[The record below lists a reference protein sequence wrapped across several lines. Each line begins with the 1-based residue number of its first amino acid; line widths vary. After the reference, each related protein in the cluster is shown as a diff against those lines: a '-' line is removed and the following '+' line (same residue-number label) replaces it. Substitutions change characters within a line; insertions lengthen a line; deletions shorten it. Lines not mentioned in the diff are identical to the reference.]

1 MKKSIKLAF
10 CSSLIISS
18 VFFISCEKKD
28 SISINNKDKIK
39 NITLHNEKN
48 NLVDLN
54 LYFDSTNSSNNA
66 EITKEER
73 IIKKDEF
80 LGQFIIGELIKGPSV
95 NNSLKPI
102 FPKETRLLSFSI
114 KNNIAYVNLS
124 SEAYY
129 SMTADKEEAYL
140 KSIIW
145 SLTELPS
152 IKKVKLFI
160 ENKDISSLSK
170 NFKFDEPIG
179 RDDISKM
186 NKKNNKNK

>member
-73 IIKKDEF
+73 IIKKDEL

-145 SLTELPS
+145 SLTEIPS

-179 RDDISKM
+179 RDDITKI

>member
-18 VFFISCEKKD
+18 VLFISCEKKD

-54 LYFDSTNSSNNA
+54 LYFDSTNSTNDA

-73 IIKKDEF
+73 IIKKDE
-80 LGQFIIGELIKGPSV
+80 LIGEFIIGELIKGPSV

-140 KSIIW
+140 KSIVW
-145 SLTELPS
+145 SLTEIPS

-160 ENKDISSLSK
+160 ENKDISSISK
-170 NFKFDEPIG
+170 NFKISEPIG
-179 RDDISKM
+179 RDDIIKI
-186 NKKNNKNK
+186 NKQNNKSK

>member
-73 IIKKDEF
+73 IIKKDEL

-129 SMTADKEEAYL
+129 SMTANKEEAYL

-160 ENKDISSLSK
+160 ENKDMSSLSK

-179 RDDISKM
+179 RDDIAKI

>member
-18 VFFISCEKKD
+18 VLFISCEKKD

-54 LYFDSTNSSNNA
+54 LYFDSTNSTNDA

-73 IIKKDEF
+73 IIKKDE
-80 LGQFIIGELIKGPSV
+80 LIGEFIIGELIKGPSV

-114 KNNIAYVNLS
+114 KNDIAYVNLS

-140 KSIIW
+140 KSIVW
-145 SLTELPS
+145 SLTELSS

-160 ENKDISSLSK
+160 ENKDISSISK
-170 NFKFDEPIG
+170 NFKISEPIG
-179 RDDISKM
+179 RDDIIKINKQNDKSK
-186 NKKNNKNK
+186 

>member
-1 MKKSIKLAF
+1 MIKFEKSIKLAF

-54 LYFDSTNSSNNA
+54 LYFDSTNNANNA

-73 IIKKDEF
+73 IIKKDE
-80 LGQFIIGELIKGPSV
+80 LIGQFIIGELIKGPSV

-170 NFKFDEPIG
+170 NFKFSEPIG
-179 RDDISKM
+179 RDDITKI
-186 NKKNNKNK
+186 NKNK

>member
-1 MKKSIKLAF
+1 LKKSIKLAF

-73 IIKKDEF
+73 IIKKDEL

-160 ENKDISSLSK
+160 ENKDMSSLSK
-170 NFKFDEPIG
+170 NFKFDDPIG
-179 RDDISKM
+179 RDDITKI

>member
-73 IIKKDEF
+73 IIKKDEL

-170 NFKFDEPIG
+170 NFKFDDPIG
-179 RDDISKM
+179 RDDITKI

>member
-18 VFFISCEKKD
+18 VLFISCEKKD

-54 LYFDSTNSSNNA
+54 LYFDSTNSTNDA

-73 IIKKDEF
+73 IIKKDE
-80 LGQFIIGELIKGPSV
+80 LIGEFIIGELIKGPSV

-114 KNNIAYVNLS
+114 KNDIAYVNLS

-140 KSIIW
+140 KSIVW
-145 SLTELPS
+145 SLTELSS

-160 ENKDISSLSK
+160 ENKDISSISK
-170 NFKFDEPIG
+170 NFKISEPIG
-179 RDDISKM
+179 RDDIIKI
-186 NKKNNKNK
+186 NKQNNKSK

>member
-73 IIKKDEF
+73 IIKKDEL

-170 NFKFDEPIG
+170 NFKFDDPIG

>member
-1 MKKSIKLAF
+1 LKKSIKLAF

-73 IIKKDEF
+73 IIKKDEL

-160 ENKDISSLSK
+160 ENKDMSSLSK

-179 RDDISKM
+179 RDDIAKI

>member
-73 IIKKDEF
+73 IIKKDEL

-160 ENKDISSLSK
+160 ENKDMSSLSK

-179 RDDISKM
+179 RDDIAKI

>member
-1 MKKSIKLAF
+1 MIKFEKSIRLAF

-39 NITLHNEKN
+39 NVTLHNEKD

-54 LYFDSTNSSNNA
+54 LYFDSTNSANNA

-73 IIKKDEF
+73 IIKKDE
-80 LGQFIIGELIKGPSV
+80 LIGQFIIGELIKGPSV

-114 KNNIAYVNLS
+114 KDNIAYVNLS

-140 KSIIW
+140 RSIIW

-170 NFKFDEPIG
+170 NFKFNDPIG
-179 RDDISKM
+179 RDDLTKL
-186 NKKNNKNK
+186 NKNK

>member
-73 IIKKDEF
+73 IIKKDEL

-179 RDDISKM
+179 RDDITKI

>member
-54 LYFDSTNSSNNA
+54 LYFDSTNNANNA

-73 IIKKDEF
+73 IIKKDE
-80 LGQFIIGELIKGPSV
+80 LIGQFIIGELIKGPSV

-124 SEAYY
+124 NEAYY

-170 NFKFDEPIG
+170 NFKFTEPIG
-179 RDDISKM
+179 RDDITKI
-186 NKKNNKNK
+186 NKNK

>member
-1 MKKSIKLAF
+1 LKKSIKLAF

-73 IIKKDEF
+73 IIKKDEL

>member
-73 IIKKDEF
+73 IIKKDEL

-160 ENKDISSLSK
+160 ENKDMSSLSK
-170 NFKFDEPIG
+170 NFKFDKPIG
-179 RDDISKM
+179 RDDIAKI

>member
-54 LYFDSTNSSNNA
+54 LYFDSTNNSNNA

-73 IIKKDEF
+73 IIKKDEL

-160 ENKDISSLSK
+160 ENKDMSSLSK

-179 RDDISKM
+179 RDDITKI

>member
-1 MKKSIKLAF
+1 LKKSIKLAF

-18 VFFISCEKKD
+18 VLFISCEKKD

-54 LYFDSTNSSNNA
+54 LYFDSTNSTNDA

-73 IIKKDEF
+73 IIKKDE
-80 LGQFIIGELIKGPSV
+80 LIGEFIIGELIKGPSV

-129 SMTADKEEAYL
+129 SMTADKEESYL
-140 KSIIW
+140 KSIVW
-145 SLTELPS
+145 SLTEIPS

-160 ENKDISSLSK
+160 ENKDISSISK
-170 NFKFDEPIG
+170 NFKISEPIG
-179 RDDISKM
+179 RDDIIKI
-186 NKKNNKNK
+186 NKQNNKSK

>member
-73 IIKKDEF
+73 IIKKDEL

>member
-54 LYFDSTNSSNNA
+54 LYFDSTNNANNA

-73 IIKKDEF
+73 IIKKDE
-80 LGQFIIGELIKGPSV
+80 LIGQFIIGELIKGPSV

-170 NFKFDEPIG
+170 NFKFSEPIG
-179 RDDISKM
+179 RDDIAKI
-186 NKKNNKNK
+186 NQKNNKNK

>member
-18 VFFISCEKKD
+18 VLFISCEKKD

-54 LYFDSTNSSNNA
+54 LYFDSTNSTNDA

-73 IIKKDEF
+73 IIKKDE
-80 LGQFIIGELIKGPSV
+80 LIGEFIIGELIKGPSV

-129 SMTADKEEAYL
+129 SMTADKEESYL
-140 KSIIW
+140 KSIVW
-145 SLTELPS
+145 SLTEIPS

-160 ENKDISSLSK
+160 ENKDISSISK
-170 NFKFDEPIG
+170 NFKISEPIG
-179 RDDISKM
+179 RDDIIKI
-186 NKKNNKNK
+186 NKQNNKSK

>member
-73 IIKKDEF
+73 IIKKDEL

-160 ENKDISSLSK
+160 ENKDMSSLSK
-170 NFKFDEPIG
+170 NFKFDDPIG
-179 RDDISKM
+179 RDDITKI

>member
-73 IIKKDEF
+73 IIKKDEL

-160 ENKDISSLSK
+160 ENKDMSSLSK

-179 RDDISKM
+179 RDYIAKI

>member
-54 LYFDSTNSSNNA
+54 LYFDSTNNTNDA

-73 IIKKDEF
+73 IIKKDE
-80 LGQFIIGELIKGPSV
+80 LIGQFIIGELIKGPSV

-140 KSIIW
+140 KSIVW
-145 SLTELPS
+145 SLTEIPS

-160 ENKDISSLSK
+160 ENKDISYISK
-170 NFKFDEPIG
+170 NFKIPEPIG
-179 RDDISKM
+179 RDDIIKI
-186 NKKNNKNK
+186 NKQNNKNK

>member
-18 VFFISCEKKD
+18 VLFISCQKKD

-54 LYFDSTNSSNNA
+54 LYFDSTNSTNDA

-73 IIKKDEF
+73 IIKKDE
-80 LGQFIIGELIKGPSV
+80 LIGEFIIGELIKGPSV

-114 KNNIAYVNLS
+114 KNDIAYVNLS

-140 KSIIW
+140 KSIVW
-145 SLTELPS
+145 SLTELSS

-160 ENKDISSLSK
+160 ENKDISSISK
-170 NFKFDEPIG
+170 NFKISEPIG
-179 RDDISKM
+179 RDDIIKI
-186 NKKNNKNK
+186 NKQNNKSK